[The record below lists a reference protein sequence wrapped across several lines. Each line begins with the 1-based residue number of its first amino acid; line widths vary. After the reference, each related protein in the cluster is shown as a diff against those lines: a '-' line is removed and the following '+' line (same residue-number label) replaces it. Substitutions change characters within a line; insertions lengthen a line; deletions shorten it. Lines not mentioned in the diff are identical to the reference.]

1 MQNVAPETVLS
12 VEHVGVQ
19 FGGLVA
25 LSELNFDV
33 REGEIVSLIGPNGAG
48 KTTAFNV
55 MTGFLTPTKGVVTY
69 RGTVLNGLKP
79 HEIAD
84 LGLIRTF
91 QRTSVFPNDT
101 VYDNVLIGLHRQG
114 NVHLAEG
121 ILGLP
126 RARTS
131 ERQQRERA
139 AELVRWIGLEARAND
154 LAGSLSYG
162 EQRLVGVALAL
173 AAQPSMLLLDEPV
186 SGMNASETHTFVQ
199 LIRSIRGR
207 GVTILLVEHDMPMV
221 MSVSDR
227 IVVLN
232 YGRIIAEGSPETI
245 RSDPAVI
252 EAYLG
257 QGAKRARLRSPP
269 DRCGSSPVSLR
280 R

>member
-1 MQNVAPETVLS
+1 MAETILS
-12 VEHVGVQ
+12 VEHVAVH

-25 LSELNFDV
+25 ISDMNFHV
-33 REGEIVSLIGPNGAG
+33 NKGEIVSLIGPNGAG

-55 MTGFLTPTKGVVTY
+55 MTGFLTPTKGAVKY
-69 RGTVLNGLKP
+69 CGADLKGKKP

-84 LGLIRTF
+84 IGLIRTF

-101 VYDNVLIGLHRQG
+101 VYDNVLMGLHRQG
-114 NVHLAEG
+114 KVGLVEA

-126 RARTS
+126 RARAS
-131 ERQQRERA
+131 EKAQRERA
-139 AELVRWIGLEARAND
+139 AELVRWIGLDARAND

-173 AAQPSMLLLDEPV
+173 AAQPKMLLLDEPV

-199 LIRSIRGR
+199 LIRNIRDR

-232 YGRIIAEGSPETI
+232 YGRIIAEGPPETI
-245 RSDPAVI
+245 RNDPAVI

-257 QGAKRARLRSPP
+257 QGAKQIVKQEA
-269 DRCGSSPVSLR
+269 VHA
-280 R
+280 

>member
-1 MQNVAPETVLS
+1 MAETVLS
-12 VEHVGVQ
+12 IEHVAVH

-25 LSELNFDV
+25 ISDMNFHV
-33 REGEIVSLIGPNGAG
+33 NKGEIVSLIGPNGAG

-55 MTGFLTPTKGVVTY
+55 MTGFLTPTKGAVKY
-69 RGTVLNGLKP
+69 CGTDLEGMKP

-101 VYDNVLIGLHRQG
+101 VYDNVLMGLHRQG
-114 NVHLAEG
+114 KVGLVEA

-126 RARTS
+126 RARAS
-131 ERQQRERA
+131 EKTQRERA
-139 AELVRWIGLEARAND
+139 AELVRWIGLDARAND

-173 AAQPSMLLLDEPV
+173 AAQPKMLLLDEPV

-199 LIRSIRGR
+199 LIRNIRDR

-232 YGRIIAEGSPETI
+232 YGRIIAEGPPETI
-245 RSDPAVI
+245 RNDPAVI

-257 QGAKRARLRSPP
+257 QGAKQIVKQEA
-269 DRCGSSPVSLR
+269 VHA
-280 R
+280 

>member
-1 MQNVAPETVLS
+1 MAETVLS
-12 VEHVGVQ
+12 IEHVAVH

-25 LSELNFDV
+25 ISDMNFYV
-33 REGEIVSLIGPNGAG
+33 NKGEIVSLIGPNGAG

-55 MTGFLTPTKGVVTY
+55 MTGFLTPTKGAVKY
-69 RGTVLNGLKP
+69 CGEDLKGKKP

-101 VYDNVLIGLHRQG
+101 VYDNVLMGLHRQG
-114 NVHLAEG
+114 KVGLVEA

-126 RARTS
+126 RARAS
-131 ERQQRERA
+131 EKAQRERA
-139 AELVRWIGLEARAND
+139 AELVRWIGLDARAND

-173 AAQPSMLLLDEPV
+173 AAQPKMLLLDEPV

-199 LIRSIRGR
+199 LIRNIRDR

-232 YGRIIAEGSPETI
+232 YGRIIAEGPPETI
-245 RSDPAVI
+245 RNDPAVI

-257 QGAKRARLRSPP
+257 QGAKQIVKQEAAHA
-269 DRCGSSPVSLR
+269 
-280 R
+280 

>member
-1 MQNVAPETVLS
+1 MLERIAILFVP
-12 VEHVGVQ
+12 
-19 FGGLVA
+19 
-25 LSELNFDV
+25 
-33 REGEIVSLIGPNGAG
+33 
-48 KTTAFNV
+48 AFNV
-55 MTGFLTPTKGVVTY
+55 DGHERFGRWNRPNQNGPEETGWRTTAQNLNLNRDHTKADTPEM
-69 RGTVLNGLKP
+69 RSL
-79 HEIAD
+79 

-101 VYDNVLIGLHRQG
+101 VYDNLLIGLHRQG
-114 NVHLAEG
+114 RVSLLEA

-126 RARTS
+126 RARS
-131 ERQQRERA
+131 SQRRLRERA
-139 AELVRWIGLEARAND
+139 SELVEWVGLERRAHD

-173 AAQPSMLLLDEPV
+173 AAEPSMLLLDEPV

-199 LIRSIRGR
+199 LVRNIRDR

-232 YGRIIAEGSPETI
+232 YGRIIAEGSPDVI
-245 RSDPAVI
+245 RNDPAVI

-257 QGAKRARLRSPP
+257 QGATRA
-269 DRCGSSPVSLR
+269 
-280 R
+280 